1 MMIRCSTAWV
11 TLLLLSIP
19 AAAGAQGKTFTVGVE
34 DLEYFPQYSYENK
47 QYIGFGRE
55 ILDAFA
61 KSKGYKFEYRPLP
74 PSRLFFEHLK
84 AQSLD
89 FKYPDNSYW
98 ESHLRSGVKVHYSK
112 PVMPYID
119 GVFVSPA
126 NAGRGVQHLK
136 MLGTVTGFTPWK
148 YYDAIKRKEI
158 SLSENDN
165 SVSLLRQ
172 ALFKRIDGAYINV
185 EVARYQLRE
194 VLKQPDGL
202 VFDPALPHI
211 SDFYYLSSIKH
222 PTIIQEFN
230 EFLEREKEQYERIRK
245 KLGIEST
252 IHVTK

>member
-1 MMIRCSTAWV
+1 MRLSTTWAA
-11 TLLLLSIP
+11 LLLLAGP
-19 AAAGAQGKTFTVGVE
+19 AISAEPAKVFTVGVE
-34 DLEYFPQYSYENK
+34 DLEYFPQYSYENR

-61 KSKGYKFEYRPLP
+61 KSRGYRFEYRPLP

-84 AQSLD
+84 TQSLD

-98 ESHLRSGVKVHYSK
+98 ESHLRTGVKVHYSN

-119 GVFVSPA
+119 GVFVVPEHK
-126 NAGRGVQHLK
+126 GRGVPALK

-165 SVSLLRQ
+165 SISLLKQ
-172 ALFKRIDGAYINV
+172 AVFKRIDGAYINV
-185 EVARYQLRE
+185 EVARYQLRAN
-194 VLKQPDGL
+194 LKQPDAL

-211 SDFYYLSSIKH
+211 ADFYYLSSIKH
-222 PTIIQEFN
+222 PAIIQEFN
-230 EFLEREKEQYERIRK
+230 EFLLREKDVYERIRK
-245 KLGIEST
+245 KLGIDST
-252 IHVTK
+252 IHEKK

>member
-1 MMIRCSTAWV
+1 MRISSIGIA
-11 TLLLLSIP
+11 LLLSLC
-19 AAAGAQGKTFTVGVE
+19 ASSATGQNKVFSVGVE

-61 KSKGYKFEYRPLP
+61 KSKGYTFEYRPLP

-84 AQSLD
+84 GQSLD
-89 FKYPDNSYW
+89 FKYPDNAYW
-98 ESHLRSGVKVHYSK
+98 ESHLRTGVKVHYSK

-119 GVFVSPA
+119 GVFVIPA
-126 NAGRGVQHLK
+126 NKGRGIGQLK

-165 SVSLLRQ
+165 SVALLKQ
-172 ALFKRIDGAYINV
+172 AVFKRIDGAYINV
-185 EVARYQLRE
+185 EVARYQLRK
-194 VLKQPDGL
+194 VLKQPDAL
-202 VFDPALPHI
+202 VFDPDLPHI

-222 PTIIQEFN
+222 PHIIQEFN
-230 EFLEREKEQYERIRK
+230 KFLEREKEQYERIRK

-252 IHVTK
+252 IHGKK

>member
-1 MMIRCSTAWV
+1 MRATNAWV
-11 TLLLLSIP
+11 ALLLLFG
-19 AAAGAQGKTFTVGVE
+19 AASACAQTKVYTVGVE
-34 DLEYFPQYSYENK
+34 DLEYFPQYSYEKK

-61 KSKGYKFEYRPLP
+61 ISKGYKFEYRPLP

-84 AQSLD
+84 GQSLD

-98 ESHLRSGVKVHYSK
+98 EAHLRKGVSVHYSN

-119 GVFVSPA
+119 GVFVIPA
-126 NAGRGVQHLK
+126 NKGRGVQQLK

-172 ALFKRIDGAYINV
+172 AALKRIDGAYINV

-194 VLKQPDGL
+194 VLKQPDAL
-202 VFDPALPHI
+202 VFDPELPHI
-211 SDFYYLSSIKH
+211 ADHYYLSTVKH
-222 PTIIQEFN
+222 PKIIQEFN

-245 KLGIEST
+245 KLGIAST
-252 IHVTK
+252 IFGKK